1 MREREREKEREI
13 SDFLLWSFYY
23 SLVFILCFVLVEMRD
38 ECARVFRLFVKRLKN
53 CVTSP
58 FLSYTVRKKRDWEKG
73 KNQTASKQGASVLLT
88 IIIKFRF
95 AERSYTILLV
105 VVIHARVV
113 NHVQVHVVILAGI
126 LQVAEFGIY
135 IRDGSNG
142 IHVARVIFHRFGDLE
157 DFFHAFDSL

>member
-1 MREREREKEREI
+1 M
-13 SDFLLWSFYY
+13 
-23 SLVFILCFVLVEMRD
+23 FILCFVLVETRD
-38 ECARVFRLFVKRLKN
+38 ECARVFRLFVKRMKRL
-53 CVTSP
+53 CYVTL
-58 FLSYTVRKKRDWEKG
+58 FELRKKRDGEKG
-73 KNQTASKQGASVLLT
+73 KKQTASKQGASVLLT

-113 NHVQVHVVILAGI
+113 DHVQVHVVILAGI